1 MDLIHTLDDQTE
13 PDGMTALS
21 LPRPRRVRPLAV
33 LAASVAL
40 VAAMQVTAQLRPTAP
55 PAPPAQAP
63 AVEGPVA
70 PPQAPIANA
79 PGSLAQIDHSI
90 AAWTANL
97 EANDRDFLSARNLGL
112 LYEARARLNGDVTDY
127 ARADEAAARSLSIE
141 PRQLDVQ
148 ALHARILL
156 ATHDFSGALSAASAL
171 DRSAPDQPAILAIIG
186 DASLELGDVDAA
198 AATYDRIDA
207 LAPGPAVT
215 ARLARVA
222 FLRGD
227 AAGAAA
233 LAASAHA
240 AAAADGLDGPALS
253 WYAYEAGTFCLSGG
267 DPEGAAR
274 WFDRALA
281 AWPASYL
288 ALAGAARAD
297 AALGDMDAAIAG
309 YRAAVAIA
317 PQPDTLAALGDLLAL
332 RGEHASAEE
341 QYATVLAIARIQGEG
356 GLVFNRQLAL
366 FLVDHDRD
374 LAEAL
379 KLAEVELDERKDAY
393 GYDAYAWALLA
404 NGRPA
409 EASAAMATAL
419 ATGAR
424 DARLLFHAG
433 EIALALGDSA
443 RARALLEESLAIRG
457 ALDPLSAAR
466 AAESLT
472 SLDTRE
478 RKR

>member
-1 MDLIHTLDDQTE
+1 
-13 PDGMTALS
+13 MTAIS
-21 LPRPRRVRPLAV
+21 LPRPRRARPLAV

-40 VAAMQVTAQLRPTAP
+40 VATLQIAAQLQPDAP

-63 AVEGPVA
+63 AIEGPVA
-70 PPQAPIANA
+70 PPQAPIGNA

-97 EANDRDFLSARNLGL
+97 EANQRDFLSARNLGL
-112 LYEARARLNGDVTDY
+112 LYEARARLSGDVTDY
-127 ARADEAAARSLSIE
+127 VRADEAATRSLSIE

-156 ATHDFSGALSAASAL
+156 ATHDFSGALTEASSI
-171 DRSAPDQPAILAIIG
+171 DRSVPDQPAVLAIIG

-198 AATYDRIDA
+198 AAIYDRIDG
-207 LAPGPAVT
+207 LAPGPAIT

-227 AAGAAA
+227 ADGAAG
-233 LAASAHA
+233 LAAAGHA
-240 AAAADGLDGPALS
+240 AAAADHVDGPSLS
-253 WYAYEAGTFCLSGG
+253 WYAYVAGTFSLSGG

-297 AALGDMDAAIAG
+297 AALGDMDGAIAG
-309 YRAAVAIA
+309 YQAAIAIA
-317 PQPDTLAALGDLLAL
+317 PLPDALAALGDLLAL
-332 RGEHASAEE
+332 RGDVAAAEE

-356 GLVFNRQLAL
+356 GFVYNRQLAV
-366 FLVDHDRD
+366 FLVDHDRNA
-374 LAEAL
+374 AEAL
-379 KLAEVELDERKDAY
+379 TLAELELDERKDAY

-404 NGRPA
+404 NGRAA
-409 EASAAMATAL
+409 EAEAAMATAL
-419 ATGAR
+419 ATGTR

-433 EIALALGDSA
+433 EIAHALGDTA

-457 ALDPLSAAR
+457 ALDPLSATR
-466 AAESLT
+466 AAESLA
-472 SLDTRE
+472 SLGARNAE
-478 RKR
+478 R

>member
-1 MDLIHTLDDQTE
+1 
-13 PDGMTALS
+13 MTARS
-21 LPRPRRVRPLAV
+21 LPRPHRVRPLAL

-40 VAAMQVTAQLRPTAP
+40 VVAMQVAAQLRPVVP
-55 PAPPAQAP
+55 PAPPALAP

-70 PPQAPIANA
+70 PPQAPIGSA
-79 PGSLAQIDHSI
+79 PGSLQQIDHSI

-97 EANDRDFLSARNLGL
+97 EANARDFLSARNLGL
-112 LYEARARLNGDVTDY
+112 LYEARARLSGDVTDY

-156 ATHDFSGALSAASAL
+156 ATHDFSAALREASTI
-171 DRSAPDQPAILAIIG
+171 DRSAPDQAAVLAIIG

-198 AATYDRIDA
+198 AAIYDRIGA

-227 AAGAAA
+227 AAGAVV

-240 AAAADGLDGPALS
+240 AAAADQVDGPSLS
-253 WYAYEAGTFCLSGG
+253 WYAHVAGTFSLSAG

-274 WFDRALA
+274 WFDRALT

-288 ALAGAARAD
+288 ALAAAARAD
-297 AALGDMDAAIAG
+297 AALGDVDDAIAG
-309 YRAAVAIA
+309 YRAAIAIA
-317 PQPDTLAALGDLLAL
+317 PQPDALAALGDLLAL
-332 RGEHASAEE
+332 RGDDVAAEE
-341 QYATVLAIARIQGEG
+341 QYATVLAIARIQGES
-356 GLVFNRQLAL
+356 GLVYNRQLAL

-374 LAEAL
+374 VAEAL
-379 KLAEVELDERKDAY
+379 TLAELELDERKDAY
-393 GYDAYAWALLA
+393 GYDTYAWALLA
-404 NGRPA
+404 NGRAA
-409 EASAAMATAL
+409 EADAAMATAL
-419 ATGAR
+419 ATGTR

-433 EIALALGDSA
+433 EIALALGDTA
-443 RARALLEESLAIRG
+443 RARALLEESLAVRG
-457 ALDPLSAAR
+457 ALDPLAAAR
-466 AAESLT
+466 AAESLA
-472 SLDTRE
+472 SLDARNAG
-478 RKR
+478 R